1 MALKNRQAMKKYSAF
16 IILLTNSSKTQNLTI
31 VLVLFWIDANTK
43 LGSIIISED
52 PFPKSQNSEMLTDI
66 ISQNDPVLCNATD
79 ICDGSRF

>member
-1 MALKNRQAMKKYSAF
+1 M
-16 IILLTNSSKTQNLTI
+16 
-31 VLVLFWIDANTK
+31 DANTK

-66 ISQNDPVLCNATD
+66 ISQNDPILCNATD